1 MKLLITAGV
10 VLATASAWSYVVP
23 NANEFA
29 DADGS
34 FALASSLAGGRTY
47 QLIIGANQL
56 TGIVG
61 QNITGF
67 RLRLNAGVANPY
79 PGTDANFADFDVHM
93 GAGVDIASV
102 TNTFATNFSGA
113 STQVRDGALTWAAN
127 SFSNVGS
134 PTPFGPAIQFN
145 SAYSYTGGNLVLEMR
160 FSTVTGFTTQPSMD
174 AVLAG
179 GGPGNGWGV
188 NFTARWIGSS
198 TGTSGNN
205 GNFLVTDLITD
216 PIPEPATMTL
226 VGLAGLALLR
236 RRRA

>member
-1 MKLLITAGV
+1 MKLLITAGA

-29 DADGS
+29 DADGT
-34 FALASSLAGGRTY
+34 FALTTTAAAGRTY

-67 RLRLNAGVANPY
+67 RLRLNAGLANPY
-79 PGTDANFADFDVHM
+79 PTTDANFADFDVHM
-93 GAGVDIASV
+93 GAGVEIASV

-134 PTPFGPAIQFN
+134 PTPFGPTVAFN
-145 SAYSYTGGNLVLEMR
+145 SAYAYTGGNLVLEMR
-160 FSTVTGFTTQPSMD
+160 FSAVTGFTSAPTMD
-174 AVLAG
+174 AVTAS
-179 GGPGNGWGV
+179 GGPANGWGV
-188 NFTARWIGSS
+188 NFAGRWTGSS
-198 TGTSGNN
+198 TGTSGSN
-205 GNFLVTDLITD
+205 GNFLVTDLVTNA
-216 PIPEPATMTL
+216 IPEPATMTL

-236 RRRA
+236 RRGA